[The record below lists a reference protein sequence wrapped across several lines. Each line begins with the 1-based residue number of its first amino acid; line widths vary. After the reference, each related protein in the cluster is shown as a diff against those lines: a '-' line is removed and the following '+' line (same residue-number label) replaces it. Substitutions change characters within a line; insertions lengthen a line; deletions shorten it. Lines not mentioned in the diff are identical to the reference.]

1 MAKPKTPAADTM
13 ADLIPV
19 TDVLRSTAGDYT
31 VLTDGTYAVHL
42 RVQPQDMTLKDAGGI
57 AANFDA
63 FQAAYNSVTV
73 SVRIYIGPRAAD
85 LEEQMNHLRT
95 LMEKAATSGRRTLIA
110 DQIEFVADLM
120 SKGNAA
126 ERDFF
131 FILTTAPG
139 ATEPQRND
147 LFTEARNFIATLDA
161 RGISASWMSAADV
174 INTLVRF
181 SLPSPAV
188 TLPSGDPSLNI
199 APLVGA

>member
-1 MAKPKTPAADTM
+1 MASRRTAAADSM

-19 TDVLRSTAGDYT
+19 ADVLRSTMGDYT
-31 VLTDGTYAVHL
+31 LLTDGTYAVHL

-63 FQAAYNSVTV
+63 FEAAYNSLTV
-73 SVRIYIGPRAAD
+73 GVRIYIGPRAAD
-85 LEEQMNHLRT
+85 LEEQLNYLRT
-95 LMEKAATSGRRTLIA
+95 LMERAATSGRRTLIA

-131 FILTTAPG
+131 FILTTGPG
-139 ATEPQRND
+139 AAERERND
-147 LFTEARNFIATLDA
+147 LFTEARSFMATLDA
-161 RGISASWMSAADV
+161 RAISASWMSAADV
-174 INTLVRF
+174 INTFVRF

-188 TLPSGDPSLNI
+188 TLPSDDPSLNI
-199 APLVGA
+199 APLLGG

>member
-1 MAKPKTPAADTM
+1 MAGKRKAAADSM

-19 TDVLRSTAGDYT
+19 ADVLRSTMGDYT
-31 VLTDGTYAVHL
+31 LLTDGSYAVHL

-63 FQAAYNSVTV
+63 FEAAYNSLTMG
-73 SVRIYIGPRAAD
+73 VRIYIGPRAAD
-85 LEEQMNHLRT
+85 LEEQLNYLRT
-95 LMEKAATSGRRTLIA
+95 LMERAATSGRRTLIA

-131 FILTTAPG
+131 FILTTAPV
-139 ATEPQRND
+139 ANERERND
-147 LFTEARNFIATLDA
+147 LFAEARNFIATLDA
-161 RGISASWMSAADV
+161 RAISASWMTAAEV
-174 INTLVRF
+174 INTFVRF

-188 TLPSGDPSLNI
+188 TLPSDDPSLNI
-199 APLVGA
+199 APLLGG

>member
-1 MAKPKTPAADTM
+1 
-13 ADLIPV
+13 
-19 TDVLRSTAGDYT
+19 
-31 VLTDGTYAVHL
+31 
-42 RVQPQDMTLKDAGGI
+42 MTLKDAGGI

-139 ATEPQRND
+139 ATEQQRND
-147 LFTEARNFIATLDA
+147 LLPRPATSS
-161 RGISASWMSAADV
+161 RRSTRVG
-174 INTLVRF
+174 
-181 SLPSPAV
+181 SPQA
-188 TLPSGDPSLNI
+188 G
-199 APLVGA
+199 

>member
-1 MAKPKTPAADTM
+1 MASKRKATADSM

-19 TDVLRSTAGDYT
+19 ADVLRSTMGDYT
-31 VLTDGTYAVHL
+31 LLTDGTYAVHL

-63 FQAAYNSVTV
+63 FEAAYNSLTV
-73 SVRIYIGPRAAD
+73 GVRIYIGPRAAD
-85 LEEQMNHLRT
+85 LEEQLNHLRT
-95 LMEKAATSGRRTLIA
+95 LMERAATSGRRTLIA

-139 ATEPQRND
+139 AADRERND
-147 LFTEARNFIATLDA
+147 LFAEARNFIATLDA
-161 RGISASWMSAADV
+161 RAISVSWMSAAEV
-174 INTLVRF
+174 INTFVRF

-188 TLPSGDPSLNI
+188 TLPSDDPSLNI
-199 APLVGA
+199 APLVGG

>member
-1 MAKPKTPAADTM
+1 MPSKRKASADSM

-19 TDVLRSTAGDYT
+19 ADVLRSTMGDYT
-31 VLTDGTYAVHL
+31 LLTDGTYAVHL

-63 FQAAYNSVTV
+63 FEAAYNSLTV
-73 SVRIYIGPRAAD
+73 GVRIYIGPRAAD
-85 LEEQMNHLRT
+85 LEEQLNYLRT
-95 LMEKAATSGRRTLIA
+95 LMERAATSGRRTLIA

-131 FILTTAPG
+131 FILTTGPG
-139 ATEPQRND
+139 AAERERND
-147 LFTEARNFIATLDA
+147 LFTEARSFMATLDA
-161 RGISASWMSAADV
+161 RAISASWMSAADV
-174 INTLVRF
+174 INTFVRF

-188 TLPSGDPSLNI
+188 TLPSDDPSLNI
-199 APLVGA
+199 APLLGG

>member
-1 MAKPKTPAADTM
+1 M

-31 VLTDGTYAVHL
+31 VLMDGTYAVHL

-147 LFTEARNFIATLDA
+147 LFTEAHNFIATLDA

-188 TLPSGDPSLNI
+188 TLPSSDPSLNI
-199 APLVGA
+199 APLVGG

>member
-1 MAKPKTPAADTM
+1 MRKTKPPAADTM

-19 TDVLRSTAGDYT
+19 ADVLRSTAGDYT

-63 FQAAYNSVTV
+63 FQAAYNSVTS

-85 LEEQMNHLRT
+85 LEEQMNHLRS
-95 LMEKAATSGRRTLIA
+95 LMERAATSGRRTLIA

-131 FILTTAPG
+131 FILTTAP
-139 ATEPQRND
+139 AASERQRNE
-147 LFTEARNFIATLDA
+147 LFTEVRNFIATLDA

-174 INTLVRF
+174 INTFVRF
-181 SLPSPAV
+181 GLPSPAV
-188 TLPSGDPSLNI
+188 TLPSEDPSLNI
-199 APLVGA
+199 APLLGV